1 VRRSSPQ
8 EDYIWTLTGVRNLV
22 EKQNKIMEEIRIQN
36 KKSERKLNAE
46 SIENINSKVRDGFE
60 TKRDSKR
67 QIYKSQNSVSF
78 NTHNTSLIYSK
89 NDMTRSS
96 SSSMQT
102 LRRILEIEEWRQFS
116 ERLDLKLETMIYL

>member
-1 VRRSSPQ
+1 M
-8 EDYIWTLTGVRNLV
+8 V

-36 KKSERKLNAE
+36 KKSERKLNSE
-46 SIENINSKVRDGFE
+46 STENIDLKVSDKFE
-60 TKRDSKR
+60 TKRDTKR

-78 NTHNTSLIYSK
+78 NTQTTSQIDSK
-89 NDMTRSS
+89 NDMTRS

-116 ERLDLKLETMIYL
+116 DILDLKLEKMFHL

>member
-1 VRRSSPQ
+1 M
-8 EDYIWTLTGVRNLV
+8 V

-36 KKSERKLNAE
+36 KKSERKLNTE
-46 SIENINSKVRDGFE
+46 STENIDLKVSDKFE
-60 TKRDSKR
+60 TKSDTKR

-78 NTHNTSLIYSK
+78 NTETTSHIDSK

-116 ERLDLKLETMIYL
+116 EILDLKLEKMINL

>member
-1 VRRSSPQ
+1 M
-8 EDYIWTLTGVRNLV
+8 V
-22 EKQNKIMEEIRIQN
+22 EKQNKIMEEISFQN
-36 KKSERKLNAE
+36 KKSERKLNSE
-46 SIENINSKVRDGFE
+46 STENIDLKVSDKFE
-60 TKRDSKR
+60 TKRDPKG

-78 NTHNTSLIYSK
+78 NTQTTSQIDSK

-116 ERLDLKLETMIYL
+116 EILDLKLEKMINL